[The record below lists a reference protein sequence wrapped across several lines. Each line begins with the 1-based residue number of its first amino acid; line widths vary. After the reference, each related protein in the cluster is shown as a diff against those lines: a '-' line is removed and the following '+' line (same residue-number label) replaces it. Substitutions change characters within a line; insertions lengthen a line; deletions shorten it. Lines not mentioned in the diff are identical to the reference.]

1 VLSHAEADV
10 SPAGIGGAVTKVR
23 VLTGGYDLNRAVC
36 RTHRRLLETLAA
48 LERDLR
54 RREPETQPWR

>member
-1 VLSHAEADV
+1 M

-23 VLTGGYDLNRAVC
+23 VLTGGHDVNRAVC
-36 RTHRRLLETLAA
+36 RTHRRLLERLAA

-54 RREPETQPWR
+54 RREPET